1 MRVLKTVLV
10 LSTLVGAAA
19 CNEQP
24 KPQTENLAW
33 LDSLDLRTPPAQ
45 QAVVSPVEL
54 GTAATPEPA
63 PQPVVTPV
71 ATEKASTAREH
82 RTTTHRSSTHRS
94 SRRSSGARHR
104 SSGSYGDY
112 SGSGEVYRAPR
123 TVTVK
128 HTKRDAAIGA
138 GAGAV
143 IGAVAGGGRHRVK
156 GAVIGAAAGAIAGA
170 VIGNNVDK
178 QRRVQY

>member
-24 KPQTENLAW
+24 KPQAENLAW

-54 GTAATPEPA
+54 GMTATPAPEATPA
-63 PQPVVTPV
+63 PVAATPV
-71 ATEKASTAREH
+71 ATVAKKSTSTSSH
-82 RTTTHRSSTHRS
+82 TSSHRSSTR
-94 SRRSSGARHR
+94 RRSS
-104 SSGSYGDY
+104 SSGSSSGGSYG
-112 SGSGEVYRAPR
+112 GGEVYRAPR

-128 HTKRDAAIGA
+128 HTRRDAAIGA

-143 IGAVAGGGRHRVK
+143 VGAVAGGGRHRVK

-170 VIGNNVDK
+170 VFGNNVDK
-178 QRRVQY
+178 HTRPQY